1 MPSNSYSGGSPV
13 VGIGR
18 QQHPSSSTYAYFSG
32 VIDQVRVFNKAISSD
47 EVTTLYN
54 ETFDSAT
61 KSTTDIF
68 ADRSAL
74 ALYQFENSVN
84 DTGGASGYYGAGAI
98 FNGSSSKI
106 ELPTA
111 LNDGS
116 TTTAQTISFW
126 FYSRDGE
133 QITASTTENEIMTFA
148 QSDSARLGK
157 IALGATTGNFGYE
170 TFSVTSDVGNQ
181 YSYITDNIPAGW
193 NHAVVQWETNKWE
206 IYINGAIK
214 NSTTFGTNQQG
225 KWALEFGKRGSFYYD
240 GRLDEIRIY
249 TDQLT
254 SSEITAIYNNTTA
267 SIPTDNLLAYYKF
280 EDNAQDE
287 QQQYDGTST
296 DVIYRFDGSANDIS
310 FQGST
315 NFRPDFTWTKMLG
328 SNNHQLFDSVRGVTK
343 ELESNTTAEEVTNSN
358 SLTVFNSNGFTVG
371 SSNNENQSGI
381 EYISWNWRSGGAPTA
396 SNTNSSGAMTS
407 NSVSLNGTL
416 QSSYTPSGSPSIY
429 PTKMSINTTSGFSI
443 VSYTGNGSAGAT
455 IPHGLSS
462 APNLIITK
470 GTTGSAGV
478 TNWNVY
484 SSVTGATKKLVLNST
499 NGQSTNTTWWND
511 TAPTSNVFSLGT
523 TGDSNYN
530 SSNYIAY
537 CFHDVTNFQKI
548 GSFVGNDSTDGVIVE
563 TGFEVGWLLLKNT
576 TTDGN
581 SWAIIDNT
589 RSVVNPRLD
598 VLFPNSTD
606 NTYTSTGGVNF
617 LTNGFQVVSTD
628 NFLNGSGDTML
639 YWAIA
644 ADPSTAAT
652 PTVTKSFDVVTYT
665 GTGAAQ
671 NILSDIKADF
681 AWIKSTSH
689 STSWEMHDTVRNEP
703 SRISS
708 DSSSSDPATANG
720 FVEFIDGG
728 FSLDS
733 TGGGGEVNASGRT
746 YQALLWSA
754 GSHEGNLATA
764 NEQGS
769 ISSVTSVNDAS
780 GFSIVKYIGNG
791 TNGATVGHGLS
802 VKPEWIFIKNLDDS
816 FGWIVYDTNVN
827 SVGYLHLTD
836 AFDTS
841 RLSWGFNSTAP
852 TSTVVTLG
860 YNGQA
865 AVNGDGKAYI
875 MYCFSSISQHSAVGS
890 YTGQTSGVTVTTGFR
905 PRLII
910 VKSTSNVENW
920 VVLTTDLGSGNA
932 LKANTN
938 SDNDESSRN
947 TFTVSD
953 TGFSFPHQSTAD
965 AALNENNYTYIYYAV
980 K

>member
-1 MPSNSYSGGSPV
+1 MN
-13 VGIGR
+13 
-18 QQHPSSSTYAYFSG
+18 YFNG
-32 VIDQVRVFNKAISSD
+32 VIDQVRVFSKAISST

-54 ETFDSAT
+54 ETYSST
-61 KSTTDIF
+61 SKSVTDIF
-68 ADRSAL
+68 GDRSAL

-98 FNGSSSKI
+98 FNGSSSHIDIPSPIPYTNTDFSFTGWLYLNSSFGSGFQTIIGAGDKTTGEGIFRILIRYSSSNNYTI
-106 ELPTA
+106 EPLRAFSGNSYYAATS
-111 LNDGS
+111 DYS
-116 TTTAQTISFW
+116 AQTINEKTW
-126 FYSRDGE
+126 FHLVFTY
-133 QITASTTENEIMTFA
+133 TAS
-148 QSDSARLGK
+148 SKSANVYLNGSS
-157 IALGATTGNFGYE
+157 ISSTNLTNTSTDATNSGVLALGQYRDSSSGYW
-170 TFSVTSDVGNQ
+170 D
-181 YSYITDNIPAGW
+181 
-193 NHAVVQWETNKWE
+193 
-206 IYINGAIK
+206 
-214 NSTTFGTNQQG
+214 G
-225 KWALEFGKRGSFYYD
+225 KM
-240 GRLDEIRIY
+240 DEIRIY
-249 TDQLT
+249 SDVLT
-254 SSEITAIYNNTTA
+254 STEVGHIYNNTTA
-267 SIPTDNLLAYYKF
+267 SIPTDNLEAYFKF
-280 EDNAQDE
+280 EGNAQDE
-287 QQQYDGTST
+287 QQQYDATST
-296 DVIYRFDGSANDIS
+296 DVIYRYDGSGNDIS

-328 SNNHQLFDSVRGVTK
+328 SNNHQLFDSVRGVNK

-371 SSNNENQSGI
+371 SSNNENQSGT

-511 TAPTSNVFSLGT
+511 TAPTTNVFSLGT

-530 SSNYIAY
+530 TSNYIAY
-537 CFHDVTNFQKI
+537 CFHNVTGFQKI
-548 GSFVGNDSTDGVIVE
+548 DSFVGNDSTDGVIVE

>member
-1 MPSNSYSGGSPV
+1 
-13 VGIGR
+13 
-18 QQHPSSSTYAYFSG
+18 
-32 VIDQVRVFNKAISSD
+32 
-47 EVTTLYN
+47 
-54 ETFDSAT
+54 
-61 KSTTDIF
+61 
-68 ADRSAL
+68 
-74 ALYQFENSVN
+74 
-84 DTGGASGYYGAGAI
+84 
-98 FNGSSSKI
+98 
-106 ELPTA
+106 
-111 LNDGS
+111 
-116 TTTAQTISFW
+116 
-126 FYSRDGE
+126 
-133 QITASTTENEIMTFA
+133 
-148 QSDSARLGK
+148 
-157 IALGATTGNFGYE
+157 
-170 TFSVTSDVGNQ
+170 
-181 YSYITDNIPAGW
+181 
-193 NHAVVQWETNKWE
+193 
-206 IYINGAIK
+206 
-214 NSTTFGTNQQG
+214 
-225 KWALEFGKRGSFYYD
+225 
-240 GRLDEIRIY
+240 
-249 TDQLT
+249 
-254 SSEITAIYNNTTA
+254 
-267 SIPTDNLLAYYKF
+267 
-280 EDNAQDE
+280 
-287 QQQYDGTST
+287 
-296 DVIYRFDGSANDIS
+296 
-310 FQGST
+310 
-315 NFRPDFTWTKMLG
+315 
-328 SNNHQLFDSVRGVTK
+328 
-343 ELESNTTAEEVTNSN
+343 
-358 SLTVFNSNGFTVG
+358 
-371 SSNNENQSGI
+371 
-381 EYISWNWRSGGAPTA
+381 
-396 SNTNSSGAMTS
+396 
-407 NSVSLNGTL
+407 
-416 QSSYTPSGSPSIY
+416 
-429 PTKMSINTTSGFSI
+429 
-443 VSYTGNGSAGAT
+443 
-455 IPHGLSS
+455 
-462 APNLIITK
+462 
-470 GTTGSAGV
+470 
-478 TNWNVY
+478 
-484 SSVTGATKKLVLNST
+484 
-499 NGQSTNTTWWND
+499 
-511 TAPTSNVFSLGT
+511 
-523 TGDSNYN
+523 
-530 SSNYIAY
+530 
-537 CFHDVTNFQKI
+537 
-548 GSFVGNDSTDGVIVE
+548 
-563 TGFEVGWLLLKNT
+563 
-576 TTDGN
+576 
-581 SWAIIDNT
+581 
-589 RSVVNPRLD
+589 D